1 MTTAK
6 NTDMTTITKSQLKK
20 MIQEQVNKQ
29 HKQFVKESIQEI
41 TSTLP
46 QFNWKFDSSGRG
58 IALLDTTN
66 SFGYELE
73 LTVDRTREYSVSGWR
88 VFISDAKTDIEWTEQ
103 TGTSLPKVM
112 AVAFKQ
118 ARDVMMTSIKD
129 MFGEIKQEYGV

>member
-1 MTTAK
+1 M
-6 NTDMTTITKSQLKK
+6 
-20 MIQEQVNKQ
+20 
-29 HKQFVKESIQEI
+29 
-41 TSTLP
+41 
-46 QFNWKFDSSGRG
+46 
-58 IALLDTTN
+58 DTTN